1 MKKSIETG
9 LLNRAFDRNA
19 IVFFLMNN
27 EAMHVSIY
35 FFWNGEY
42 AKGSNI
48 LEPYVS
54 YFMVIKLKMLFSME
68 EHRDAEKLMFKHI
81 PCQ

>member
-27 EAMHVSIY
+27 EAMLVSI
-35 FFWNGEY
+35 FFFEKANMQRVPIFSSREFFHGD
-42 AKGSNI
+42 K
-48 LEPYVS
+48 
-54 YFMVIKLKMLFSME
+54 IK
-68 EHRDAEKLMFKHI
+68 HVV
-81 PCQ
+81 